1 MEEIKKI
8 TDGEM
13 ADVVVD
19 FTGAPPAQLNAI
31 NSAGKMGRVVFVGI
45 SHKGLNLG
53 DKEVDNIMR
62 GQISLIGSWNSFTD
76 PFPGYDWTESLK
88 LFDDAPAIFQKIK
101 EGGFF
106 FNKILFLPHG
116 ENFDK

>member
-1 MEEIKKI
+1 
-8 TDGEM
+8 
-13 ADVVVD
+13 
-19 FTGAPPAQLNAI
+19 
-31 NSAGKMGRVVFVGI
+31 
-45 SHKGLNLG
+45 
-53 DKEVDNIMR
+53 MR

-88 LFDDAPAIFQKIK
+88 LFEEGKITAKPMISHKLPLDEAPEIFQKIK
-101 EGGFF
+101 EGGLF